1 MKCTRREVKMFR
13 KSINFNLLV
22 ICFHKIYEMLLII
35 RSIEGTYISDIIDII
50 LQTQILITESMS
62 CTCKNDRACCSIP
75 LIYSCKYNM
84 FKTNTS

>member
-1 MKCTRREVKMFR
+1 
-13 KSINFNLLV
+13 
-22 ICFHKIYEMLLII
+22 MLLII

>member
-1 MKCTRREVKMFR
+1 
-13 KSINFNLLV
+13 
-22 ICFHKIYEMLLII
+22 MLLII

-62 CTCKNDRACCSIP
+62 CTCKKDRACIGISCCSIP